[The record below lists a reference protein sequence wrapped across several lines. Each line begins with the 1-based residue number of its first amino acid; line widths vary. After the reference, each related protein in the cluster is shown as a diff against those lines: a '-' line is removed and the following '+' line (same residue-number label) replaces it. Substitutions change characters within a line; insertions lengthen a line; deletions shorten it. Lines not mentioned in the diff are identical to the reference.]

1 MKAENVK
8 VSDAD
13 FMEICNMYENKS
25 VTDNQ
30 FKIACIE
37 HIENARVPNHSILR
51 KLRNFNTTRSQAMM
65 AFYNFQANGMGFG
78 VVK

>member
-8 VSDAD
+8 VTDTD
-13 FMEICNMYENKS
+13 FLEICDMYENKS

-51 KLRNFNTTRSQAMM
+51 TLRNFNTTRAQAMM

-78 VVK
+78 VIK